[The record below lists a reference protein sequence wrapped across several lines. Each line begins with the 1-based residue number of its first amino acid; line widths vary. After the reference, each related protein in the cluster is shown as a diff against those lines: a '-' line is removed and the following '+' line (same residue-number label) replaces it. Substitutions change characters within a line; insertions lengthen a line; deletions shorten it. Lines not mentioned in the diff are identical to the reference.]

1 MFFGVI
7 SGRVSLYRAAQIFFS
22 NKEKPCTGKAGG
34 SDRFGHF
41 FYNTCYQV

>member
-7 SGRVSLYRAAQIFFS
+7 SGRVYFHMSRPDFFS
-22 NKEKPCTGKAGG
+22 NKEKPCTGRAGG

-41 FYNTCYQV
+41 FIILVTK